1 MTFIDL
7 FAGIGGFRRGM
18 ELAGHKCMGF
28 CEWDKFATASYTS
41 MHLITEEQRAYLAT
55 LDLKKRQKEILKD
68 EYRNGEWYSPDIRQV
83 GAGNVPRVDCWCFGA
98 PCQDFSV
105 AGKRAGLDGDRSSL
119 VREVFRVLGELE
131 EKDRPEWLI
140 YENVKGMLSSNRGGD
155 FLSIIL
161 AMEELGYDIAWQVFN
176 SKYHGVPQ
184 NRERVYTLG
193 HLRARGERKV
203 FPLCGADG
211 KDSAEI
217 KQIGQQKAK
226 RNNPN
231 RYRCYD
237 QTGIAPTLGC
247 MEGGGLEPHTAI
259 PMFGIDKNIQG
270 TELECANAL
279 TAREDKGVSN
289 FKQTGTA
296 IAVTVGYDRGL
307 NEITADVYPTCN
319 ARDYKGVNFR
329 DLGAV
334 CIPVLTPD
342 RTEKR
347 QNGRRFKDNGEEAF
361 TLTAQDR
368 HGVAL
373 KIREAT
379 VKGYAEAEIGDSV
392 NLSMPE
398 SKTRRGRV
406 GKKQANTLD
415 TSCEQGVVVP
425 VIWYEKYNCY
435 IAIRKLTPKECF
447 RLQGWTDDYFE
458 KAQFVNSDSQLYK
471 QAGNGVTVNVVE
483 DIARA
488 IGDV

>member
-28 CEWDKFATASYTS
+28 CEWDKFAVASYTS
-41 MHLITEEQRAYLAT
+41 MHLITDEQRAYLAT

-98 PCQDFSV
+98 PCQDFSI

-161 AMEELGYDIAWQVFN
+161 AMEELGYDIEWQVFN

-193 HLRARGERKV
+193 HLGRYGERKI
-203 FPLCGADG
+203 FPLRGADEENNIC
-211 KDSAEI
+211 KVE
-217 KQIGQQKAK
+217 QIAQQNSTHRK
-226 RNNPN
+226 NPN
-231 RYRCYD
+231 QHRVYD
-237 QTGIAPTLGC
+237 SKGLSPCLNT
-247 MEGGGLEPHTAI
+247 MDGGGREPHI
-259 PMFGIDKNIQG
+259 PIFGIDYNSNSKERQ
-270 TELECANAL
+270 LANAL
-279 TAREDKGVSN
+279 TTRNNENGVGN
-289 FKQTGTA
+289 
-296 IAVTVGYDRGL
+296 
-307 NEITADVYPTCN
+307 
-319 ARDYKGVNFR
+319 VNQ
-329 DLGAV
+329 DGAAV

-342 RTEKR
+342 RAEKR

-361 TLTAQDR
+361 TLTSQDK

-373 KIREAT
+373 GCIGGLQEHQRWRTDGISPCLTSAMGMGG
-379 VKGYAEAEIGDSV
+379 GYI
-392 NLSMPE
+392 
-398 SKTRRGRV
+398 
-406 GKKQANTLD
+406 
-415 TSCEQGVVVP
+415 P
-425 VIWYEKYNCY
+425 VIWYEKYKCY

-447 RLQGWTDDYFE
+447 RLQSFSDEDFA

-471 QAGNGVTVNVVE
+471 QAGNSVTVNVVY
-483 DIARA
+483 DIAKA
-488 IGDV
+488 IGETYENKRNA